1 MRRPTRGQIGAKE
14 PVSAQADADLV
25 FLNGSVYTVDSAR
38 SWAHAVAVKDGLIQ
52 AVGTDDD
59 VRLNAG
65 SSTEIVDLGGRSL
78 FPGFQDAH
86 IHPPSGGLE
95 MLRCDLNDAYA
106 LADYEAVI
114 AAYAADRPDAPWILG
129 GGWYM
134 GVFARGAPRKEPLDR
149 LLPDRPAYLQ
159 SRDGHSAWVNS
170 RALELA
176 GIDASTPDP
185 GDGRIERDADGSPS
199 GTLHEGAMELL
210 ELVAPQDS
218 TEDFAEGLRV
228 AQTYLHSLGI
238 TAWQDAIVGLDG
250 GYRTFD
256 AYVQAAERGELTA
269 RVVGALWWDRHRGE
283 EQIDDLVEA
292 RARGTVGRFSPTSVK
307 IMQDGVIENFT
318 AAMLEPYLDEDGR
331 PTDNRGI
338 SFVEPG
344 LLKGYVTKL
353 DALGFQVHFHAIG
366 DRAVREALDAVEAAR
381 GANGPNDLRHHIA
394 HIQVI
399 HPIDLPRFRELG
411 VVANGQPLW
420 ASHEMQ
426 MDKLTIPFIGPERAS
441 WQYPFRSLLTAGA
454 TLAFGSD
461 WSVSSPNPLAEMFI
475 AMERSVGPGYEHLGE
490 HVREVLGPEE
500 RIDLPA
506 AIAAFTIGSAFVNHL
521 DGVTGSIEVGKE
533 ADLVAFDRDLFAGH
547 SEELLQ
553 ASVELTLV
561 AGERVHAAGSLA

>member
-1 MRRPTRGQIGAKE
+1 MSE
-14 PVSAQADADLV
+14 QADADLV

-59 VRLNAG
+59 VRLHAG

-78 FPGFQDAH
+78 LPGFQDAH

-95 MLRCDLNDAYA
+95 MLRCDLNDAYT
-106 LADYEAVI
+106 LTDYEAVI
-114 AAYAADRPDAPWILG
+114 AAYAADRPDVPWILG

-134 GVFARGAPRKEPLDR
+134 GVFARGAPPKEPLDR
-149 LLPDRPAYLQ
+149 LLPDRPAFLQ

-210 ELVAPQDS
+210 EHVAPQDT

-461 WSVSSPNPLAEMFI
+461 WSVSSPDPLAEMFI
-475 AMERSVGPGYEHLGE
+475 AIERRVESGYEYLGE

-533 ADLVAFDRDLFAGH
+533 ADLVAFDRDLFAGP
-547 SEELLQ
+547 SEELPQ
-553 ASVELTLV
+553 TSVELTLV
-561 AGERVHAAGSLA
+561 AGERVYAAGSLA